1 MPVVKAAAREAGNI
15 VVLPR
20 QPAGKLAD
28 LLSCATATI
37 IALPPGMTGISVPS
51 RMYNIMAAGR
61 PIISVGAEDSTLS
74 ATVRADNAGW
84 HCPANAAALRML
96 IEEIATPE
104 RSEEHTSELQS
115 LMRTSYAFFCL
126 K

>member
-20 QPAGKLAD
+20 QPAGKFAD

-51 RMYNIMAAGR
+51 RMYNIMADGR
-61 PIISVGAEDSTLS
+61 SIISVVAADSTLI
-74 ATVRADNAGW
+74 ATVRDANEGC
-84 HCPANAAALRML
+84 HCQANAATLTTLTEDISTADGTR
-96 IEEIATPE
+96 A
-104 RSEEHTSELQS
+104 R
-115 LMRTSYAFFCL
+115 
-126 K
+126 